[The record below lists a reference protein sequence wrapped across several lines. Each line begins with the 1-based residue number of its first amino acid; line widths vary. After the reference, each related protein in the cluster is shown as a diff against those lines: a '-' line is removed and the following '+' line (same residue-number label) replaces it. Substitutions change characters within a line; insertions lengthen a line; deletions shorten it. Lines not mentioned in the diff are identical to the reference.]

1 MMAIFSSF
9 MMSMLVSSFPASNE
23 TLQGVVWVVG
33 MMVIFMVAFVY
44 RAKYAHES
52 EKIYLVNRRDAAA
65 IVTNVLDD
73 KQLPY
78 QKIWNGMGY
87 NFHIHDAH
95 DLVVEVQDAD
105 KSRYSSEAYVSS
117 ISRLR
122 LKSVNKNNQLLA
134 NSLRHKLDEAFS
146 PVGLQRNRT
155 SNNNIDI
162 TL

>member
-1 MMAIFSSF
+1 MAFFSSF

-23 TLQGVVWVVG
+23 TVQGVIWVVG
-33 MMVIFMVAFVY
+33 TMVIFMVAWAY
-44 RAKYAHES
+44 RAKYADES
-52 EKIYLVNRRDAAA
+52 ENIYLVNRRDAVA
-65 IVTNVLDD
+65 IVTDVLDD

-78 QKIWNGMGY
+78 QKIWNGKGY

-95 DLVVEVQDAD
+95 DLVVEVEDAD

-122 LKSVNKNNQLLA
+122 LKSVNKNNELLA
-134 NSLRHKLDEAFS
+134 KSLRYKFNEAFA

-155 SNNNIDI
+155 RNNNIDI
-162 TL
+162 TLQ